1 LQSRIIL
8 TCAVGCLAWLAA
20 CLGSLSVG
28 TVELSLND
36 LLSALQSPHGTG
48 LANQVVWQLRLP
60 RILLAG
66 SVGASLALAGVAFQ
80 SLLRNPLADPYIV
93 GTSAG
98 AALGA
103 GCALVLGFG
112 SLVVPLAAFA
122 GALGAMAAVYR
133 LARRDGYLPVETFL
147 LAGVVVSAFLGS
159 LVSLILSLAREDL
172 PRIVLW
178 LMGTLANA
186 RWEQLAMTVP
196 YLVLAGG
203 ALFALALTLNILTL
217 GEDSARTLGLDVERL
232 KLLVVA
238 LGSLLTASAVSVA
251 GLIGFVGL
259 VVPHLARQLVGS
271 DHRLLLPAS
280 GWLGATFLVLADT
293 LSRSLRPGSELPV
306 GVVTALIG
314 APFFLGLMRR
324 R

>member
-1 LQSRIIL
+1 MTSRIVM
-8 TCAVGCLAWLAA
+8 TCLVGCAAWLAA
-20 CLGSLSVG
+20 CLASLSVG
-28 TVELSLND
+28 SVAISPSELVQ
-36 LLSALQSPHGTG
+36 ALQTPHGTD
-48 LANQVVWQLRLP
+48 LAHQVVWQLRLP

-103 GCALVLGFG
+103 ACSLVLGLG
-112 SLVVPLAAFA
+112 SLAVPLAAFL
-122 GALGAMAAVYR
+122 GAVGAMAAVYR
-133 LARRDGYLPVETFL
+133 LSRRDGYLPVETFL

-186 RWEQLAMTVP
+186 RWEQLGMTVP
-196 YLVLAGG
+196 YLALGG
-203 ALFALALTLNILTL
+203 GTLFALALSLNLLTL
-217 GEDSARTLGLDVERL
+217 GEDSARSLGLEVERL
-232 KLLVVA
+232 KLIVVA

-259 VVPHLARQLVGS
+259 VVPHLARKLVGS

-280 GWLGATFLVLADT
+280 GWLGASFLILADT
-293 LSRSLRPGSELPV
+293 LARTLRPGSELPV
-306 GVVTALIG
+306 GVVTALVG